1 MIAPSIMCISEWHDT
16 RNIFRQLKVN
26 GIAMIHADVMDGK
39 FVPNL
44 MLGTES
50 IKHLREVT
58 DIPLDIHMMVEK
70 PEEKLDWFDIQPGE
84 YVSVHAESTRHLQ
97 RTLAKIADYGA
108 HPMVALNPATPLCM
122 LEDVLDD
129 VSGVLLMTV
138 NPGFAG
144 QKLVPQTL
152 GKITRL
158 RELLDK
164 TGHEEVFIE
173 VDGNVSF
180 ENAPKMYHA
189 GARAFVCGTSSI
201 FGKNGS
207 IEENIAKFKKV
218 WRNKDMICETFDIKN
233 ENSQEYARLNTYL
246 ISHSDSIKT
255 ETRPLIILCPGG
267 GYWFT
272 SEREGEML
280 ALQFVAAGFHAAI
293 LWYSVKPAT
302 FPTALLELAK
312 SVELVR
318 KHAKEWYVDPD
329 KIVVEGCSAGG
340 HLAASYGVFWHED
353 FVSNKLQVSKD
364 ILKPNGM
371 ILSYPVITSGEFAH
385 RGSFNNLLR
394 DQYTEEMLEK
404 TSLEKQVNEYVPR
417 AFIWH
422 TYEDTVV
429 PVENSLLF
437 ATELRRHHIPVEFH
451 LFERGCHGLSLA
463 NELTDNPQGERIQ
476 RECEC
481 WITMAIAW
489 MHNL

>member
-1 MIAPSIMCISEWHDT
+1 
-16 RNIFRQLKVN
+16 
-26 GIAMIHADVMDGK
+26 
-39 FVPNL
+39 
-44 MLGTES
+44 
-50 IKHLREVT
+50 
-58 DIPLDIHMMVEK
+58 
-70 PEEKLDWFDIQPGE
+70 
-84 YVSVHAESTRHLQ
+84 
-97 RTLAKIADYGA
+97 
-108 HPMVALNPATPLCM
+108 
-122 LEDVLDD
+122 
-129 VSGVLLMTV
+129 
-138 NPGFAG
+138 
-144 QKLVPQTL
+144 
-152 GKITRL
+152 
-158 RELLDK
+158 
-164 TGHEEVFIE
+164 
-173 VDGNVSF
+173 
-180 ENAPKMYHA
+180 
-189 GARAFVCGTSSI
+189 
-201 FGKNGS
+201 
-207 IEENIAKFKKV
+207 
-218 WRNKDMICETFDIKN
+218 MICETFDIKN

-422 TYEDTVV
+422 TYENLADGVASGFV
-429 PVENSLLF
+429 FEDSNAWSLLRAIRRAF
-437 ATELRRHHIPVEFH
+437 VLWSRPSLWRFVQRQAMAMDFSWQVAAKSYRELYYR
-451 LFERGCHGLSLA
+451 LK
-463 NELTDNPQGERIQ
+463 
-476 RECEC
+476 
-481 WITMAIAW
+481 
-489 MHNL
+489 

>member
-1 MIAPSIMCISEWHDT
+1 MQDKMEEKIMIAPSIMCISEWHDT
-16 RNIFRQLKVN
+16 KNIFRQLKEN

-122 LEDVLDD
+122 LEDVL
-129 VSGVLLMTV
+129 
-138 NPGFAG
+138 
-144 QKLVPQTL
+144 VPQTL

-207 IEENIAKFKKV
+207 IEENIAKFKKS
-218 WRNKDMICETFDIKN
+218 M
-233 ENSQEYARLNTYL
+233 
-246 ISHSDSIKT
+246 
-255 ETRPLIILCPGG
+255 
-267 GYWFT
+267 
-272 SEREGEML
+272 
-280 ALQFVAAGFHAAI
+280 
-293 LWYSVKPAT
+293 
-302 FPTALLELAK
+302 
-312 SVELVR
+312 
-318 KHAKEWYVDPD
+318 
-329 KIVVEGCSAGG
+329 
-340 HLAASYGVFWHED
+340 
-353 FVSNKLQVSKD
+353 
-364 ILKPNGM
+364 
-371 ILSYPVITSGEFAH
+371 
-385 RGSFNNLLR
+385 
-394 DQYTEEMLEK
+394 EE
-404 TSLEKQVNEYVPR
+404 
-417 AFIWH
+417 
-422 TYEDTVV
+422 
-429 PVENSLLF
+429 
-437 ATELRRHHIPVEFH
+437 
-451 LFERGCHGLSLA
+451 
-463 NELTDNPQGERIQ
+463 
-476 RECEC
+476 
-481 WITMAIAW
+481 
-489 MHNL
+489 

>member
-1 MIAPSIMCISEWHDT
+1 M
-16 RNIFRQLKVN
+16 
-26 GIAMIHADVMDGK
+26 
-39 FVPNL
+39 
-44 MLGTES
+44 
-50 IKHLREVT
+50 
-58 DIPLDIHMMVEK
+58 
-70 PEEKLDWFDIQPGE
+70 
-84 YVSVHAESTRHLQ
+84 SVHAESTRHLQ

-173 VDGNVSF
+173 VDGNVSL
-180 ENAPKMYHA
+180 KMHLKCTTRVQELLYA
-189 GARAFVCGTSSI
+189 ALPVFWE
-201 FGKNGS
+201 NGS

-302 FPTALLELAK
+302 FLP
-312 SVELVR
+312 
-318 KHAKEWYVDPD
+318 HCW
-329 KIVVEGCSAGG
+329 
-340 HLAASYGVFWHED
+340 
-353 FVSNKLQVSKD
+353 
-364 ILKPNGM
+364 
-371 ILSYPVITSGEFAH
+371 
-385 RGSFNNLLR
+385 NLP
-394 DQYTEEMLEK
+394 K
-404 TSLEKQVNEYVPR
+404 V
-417 AFIWH
+417 
-422 TYEDTVV
+422 
-429 PVENSLLF
+429 
-437 ATELRRHHIPVEFH
+437 
-451 LFERGCHGLSLA
+451 
-463 NELTDNPQGERIQ
+463 
-476 RECEC
+476 
-481 WITMAIAW
+481 
-489 MHNL
+489 